1 MEIRMTANESD
12 ITNFIFF
19 FFRFIHFI
27 FKNALKIEMEILFR
41 YKCYN

>member
-1 MEIRMTANESD
+1 MEIRMTKAILQILS
-12 ITNFIFF
+12 F